1 MSYLNDN
8 KKINEIYRRLN
19 GKERFLLL
27 KKALT
32 ERSIN
37 KDTAQE
43 DIRNIF
49 KSLKIDSVDAKE
61 NLNNCLQ
68 ANNFLI
74 LSTKS
79 LIIDNI
85 ILHLLLIEST
95 LYRIQANL
103 ALKGVGLDLVKL
115 IKIIK
120 QSEDLTSL
128 KEKIRKFIDK
138 QSTKQKAP
146 LKIQDDQDFNELL
159 GCLAEIK
166 KMNLLKIIE
175 KDLGFL
181 PPDIL
186 EKAIKKS
193 PILKIILD
201 KENE

>member
-1 MSYLNDN
+1 MSYLDDN
-8 KKINEIYRRLN
+8 KKINEIYKKLS

-27 KKALT
+27 KKALE
-32 ERSIN
+32 ERFID

-43 DIRNIF
+43 DVKNIF
-49 KSLKIDSVDAKE
+49 KSLKINPTNTKE
-61 NLNNCLQ
+61 GFNDCLQ
-68 ANNFLI
+68 ANDYLI

-79 LIIDNI
+79 LVIDNI
-85 ILHLLLIEST
+85 ILHLLLIESNF
-95 LYRIQANL
+95 YRIQANL

>member
-1 MSYLNDN
+1 MSCLNDN
-8 KKINEIYRRLN
+8 KKINEIYRKLN

-32 ERSIN
+32 ERSID

-49 KSLKIDSVDAKE
+49 KSLKIDSVDARK

-68 ANNFLI
+68 SNNFLI

-103 ALKGVGLDLVKL
+103 ALRGVGLDLVKL

-128 KEKIRKFIDK
+128 KEEIRKFIDK

>member
-1 MSYLNDN
+1 MSCLNDN
-8 KKINEIYRRLN
+8 KKINEIYRKLN

-32 ERSIN
+32 ERSIDR
-37 KDTAQE
+37 DTAQE

-49 KSLKIDSVDAKE
+49 KSLKIDSVDARE

-68 ANNFLI
+68 SNNFLI

-128 KEKIRKFIDK
+128 KEKIGKFIDK

-159 GCLAEIK
+159 GCLSEIK
-166 KMNLLKIIE
+166 KMDLLKIIE

-181 PPDIL
+181 SPDIL
-186 EKAIKKS
+186 EKAIKNS

-201 KENE
+201 KKNE